1 MSPFQLTAIILSL
14 FGTLFVVIK
23 LIRHP
28 HWAIRFFDFPQVQ
41 VLALAAVI
49 LVVDLVVFDFTEWYE
64 WIISGLL
71 GASIVYQI
79 TIILPYT
86 ILYPKQS
93 RSVTKKAGQEH
104 ISILVSNVYMKN
116 RAYQRLI
123 QLVESKDP
131 DILITLE
138 TDSKWEKAL
147 VKIETDYPYTAKIPQ
162 DNMYGMHVY
171 SKWPL
176 GNLRI
181 RYLIEE
187 KVPSVTAEVRMP
199 SGRTFILYAVH
210 PKPPSPTENEESLER
225 DGELYLVGREIS
237 GIDRPVIIAGDLND
251 VAWSHSTRLFQKISK
266 LLDPRIGRGFFNT
279 FHSGSRI
286 LRWPLDHIFH
296 SNHFGVSRIERLPH
310 IGSDHF
316 PFFIDLAIAEN
327 SDPAW
332 LPADPDD
339 EEKKSADET
348 IRKARLKN
356 S

>member
-1 MSPFQLTAIILSL
+1 MTHYQLTAIILSL
-14 FGTLFVVIK
+14 FGILFVAIK
-23 LIRHP
+23 LIRYP

-41 VLALAAVI
+41 VLALAVMI
-49 LVVDLVVFDFTEWYE
+49 LVVDIFVFDFTEWYD
-64 WIISGLL
+64 WIIFGLL

-93 RSVTKKAGQEH
+93 GSVTKKAGQEH

-123 QLVESKDP
+123 QLVESNDP

-138 TDSKWEKAL
+138 TDLQWEKAL
-147 VKIETDYPYTAKIPQ
+147 GKIEGDYPFTAKIPQ
-162 DNMYGMHVY
+162 ENMYGMHVY

-176 GNLRI
+176 DHLRI
-181 RYLIEE
+181 RYLIEDE
-187 KVPSVTAEVRMP
+187 VPSVTAEVRMP
-199 SGRTFILYAVH
+199 SGKSFVLYAVH

-225 DGELYLVGREIS
+225 DGELYMVGREIS

-279 FHSGSRI
+279 FHTGNRL

-296 SNHFGVSRIERLPH
+296 SKHFGVSRIERLPH

-316 PFFIDLAIAEN
+316 PIIIDLVIADDN
-327 SDPAW
+327 DPAW
-332 LPADPDD
+332 LPPDPDD
-339 EEKKSADET
+339 EEKREATET
-348 IRKARLKN
+348 IHKARLKN